1 MAKNIKKFRKDL
13 EQIIATS
20 KDIYILGH
28 NEPDFDA
35 IGSAIGIAKICQI
48 LKKEPYIVIKEDN
61 ARLQP
66 KVKAV
71 KDANNVRVNFINVE
85 QFLDDLASLVPDED
99 YPKFITTDDATRK
112 EMLQRVRMKNSTL
125 IITDTNNLD
134 LISIRDYISAFQN
147 IVVIDHHEK
156 IEGQNYRPTI
166 SFIDNEYSSASEIV
180 ATMLHVYQEKY
191 CESVALAL
199 AAGILL
205 DTDGFKKKDSDNTH
219 KVYSVIKKN
228 GVTSEKINAL
238 LAKDFETEKLVSN
251 IVFYNDNCRTFR
263 NLLKGSNVSIVV
275 NRNNPEIVLKPEIIA
290 MVADKRQEFADTD
303 VTISFG
309 YTMLDDDKM
318 IKASV
323 RTNGYIDGCKLV
335 RDYSELDKHR
345 PGGGAVQLA
354 GGAIQS
360 AAMLIK
366 SDDILGEERLF
377 IDFLRDKNSEDFKPK
392 KKKKK

>member
-13 EQIIATS
+13 EQIITTS
-20 KDIYILGH
+20 KNIYIVGH

-71 KDANNVRVNFINVE
+71 KDANNARVNFINVE
-85 QFLDDLASLVPDED
+85 QFLDDLASLVPEED
-99 YPKFITTDDATRK
+99 FPEFITTDDATRK

-125 IITDTNNLD
+125 IITDTNNLN
-134 LISIRDYISAFQN
+134 LISIKDYIGAFQN

-166 SFIDNEYSSASEIV
+166 AFIDNEYSSASEIV

-205 DTDGFKKKDSDNTH
+205 DTDGFKKKDTENTH

-251 IVFYNDNCRTFR
+251 LVFYKDNCRTFR
-263 NLLKGSNVSIVV
+263 NLLKGSNVSIIV
-275 NRNNPEIVLKPEIIA
+275 NRDNPEQELKPEIIA
-290 MVADKRQEFADTD
+290 MMADKRQDFADTD
-303 VTISFG
+303 ITVAFG
-309 YTMLDDDKM
+309 YTNQDDKKV
-318 IKASV
+318 IKASI
-323 RTNGYIDGCKLV
+323 RTNGYIDGSKIARAYCGTDTN
-335 RDYSELDKHR
+335 RM
-345 PGGGAVQLA
+345 G

-360 AAMLIK
+360 AAMIIK
-366 SDDILGEERLF
+366 SDDILGEEQAF
-377 IDFLRDKNSEDFKPK
+377 IDYLRDKDSEDFKPK
-392 KKKKK
+392 KKIKK

>member
-13 EQIIATS
+13 EQIITTS
-20 KDIYILGH
+20 KNIYIVGH

-134 LISIRDYISAFQN
+134 LISIKDYISAFQN

-251 IVFYNDNCRTFR
+251 LVFYKDNCRTFR
-263 NLLKGSNVSIVV
+263 NLLKGSNVSIIV
-275 NRNNPEIVLKPEIIA
+275 NRDNPEQELKPEIIA
-290 MVADKRQEFADTD
+290 MMADKRQDFADTD
-303 VTISFG
+303 ITIAFG
-309 YTMLDDDKM
+309 YTNQDDKKV
-318 IKASV
+318 IKASI
-323 RTNGYIDGCKLV
+323 RTNGYIDGSKIARAYCGTDTKKRV
-335 RDYSELDKHR
+335 EELSNQ
-345 PGGGAVQLA
+345 QL
-354 GGAIQS
+354 
-360 AAMLIK
+360 
-366 SDDILGEERLF
+366 
-377 IDFLRDKNSEDFKPK
+377 
-392 KKKKK
+392 

>member
-13 EQIIATS
+13 EQIITTS

-28 NEPDFDA
+28 NDPDFDA

-48 LKKEPYIVIKEDN
+48 LKKDPYIVIKEDN

-71 KDANNVRVNFINVE
+71 KDQNNSRFNFISVE
-85 QFLDDLASLVPDED
+85 QFLDDLALLIPRESLMD
-99 YPKFITTDDATRK
+99 YIEADDITRR
-112 EMLQRVRMKNSTL
+112 EILQRVKLKNSTL

-134 LISIRDYISAFQN
+134 LISLKDYIGAFQN

-156 IEGQNYRPTI
+156 IEGQDYRPTI
-166 SFIDNEYSSASEIV
+166 TFIDNEYSSASEIV

-199 AAGILL
+199 AAGIHL
-205 DTDGFKKKDSDNTH
+205 DTNGFKKKDSDNTH

-263 NLLKGSNVSIVV
+263 DLLKGSNVSIVV

-290 MVADKRQEFADTD
+290 MMADKRQEFADTD

-309 YTMLDDDKM
+309 YTMQDDNRI
-318 IKASV
+318 IKASI
-323 RTNGYIDGCKLV
+323 RTNGYVDGSKIARVYCGTDTK
-335 RDYSELDKHR
+335 KK
-345 PGGGAVQLA
+345 G

-360 AAMLIK
+360 AAMIIK
-366 SDDILGEERLF
+366 SDDILGEEQAF
-377 IDFLRDKNSEDFKPK
+377 IDFLRDKDSEDFKPK
-392 KKKKK
+392 KKIKK

>member
-13 EQIIATS
+13 EQIITTS
-20 KDIYILGH
+20 KNIYIVGH

-166 SFIDNEYSSASEIV
+166 AFIDNEYSSASEIV

-290 MVADKRQEFADTD
+290 MMADKRQEFADTD

-309 YTMLDDDKM
+309 YTMQDDNRI
-318 IKASV
+318 IKASI
-323 RTNGYIDGCKLV
+323 RTNGYVDGSKIARVYCGTDTK
-335 RDYSELDKHR
+335 KK
-345 PGGGAVQLA
+345 G

-360 AAMLIK
+360 AAMIIK
-366 SDDILGEERLF
+366 SDDILGEEQAF
-377 IDFLRDKNSEDFKPK
+377 IDFLRDKDSEDFKPK
-392 KKKKK
+392 KKIKK

>member
-13 EQIIATS
+13 EQIITTS
-20 KDIYILGH
+20 KNIYIVGH

-263 NLLKGSNVSIVV
+263 DLLKGSNVSIVV

-290 MVADKRQEFADTD
+290 MMADKRQEFADTD

-309 YTMLDDDKM
+309 YTMQDDNRI
-318 IKASV
+318 IKASI
-323 RTNGYIDGCKLV
+323 RTNGYVDGSKIARVYCGTDTK
-335 RDYSELDKHR
+335 KK
-345 PGGGAVQLA
+345 G

-360 AAMLIK
+360 AAMIIK
-366 SDDILGEERLF
+366 SDDILGEEQAF
-377 IDFLRDKNSEDFKPK
+377 IDFLRDKDSEDFKPK
-392 KKKKK
+392 KKIKK

>member
-13 EQIIATS
+13 EQIITTS
-20 KDIYILGH
+20 KNIYIVGH

-71 KDANNVRVNFINVE
+71 KDANNARVNFINVE
-85 QFLDDLASLVPDED
+85 QFLDDLASLVPEED
-99 YPKFITTDDATRK
+99 FPEFITTDDATRK

-125 IITDTNNLD
+125 IITDTNNIN
-134 LISIRDYISAFQN
+134 LISIKDYIGAFQN

-166 SFIDNEYSSASEIV
+166 AFIDNEYSSASEIV

-205 DTDGFKKKDSDNTH
+205 DTDGFKKKDTENTH
-219 KVYSVIKKN
+219 RVYSVIKKN

-251 IVFYNDNCRTFR
+251 LVFYKDNCRTFR
-263 NLLKGSNVSIVV
+263 NLLKGSNVSIIV
-275 NRNNPEIVLKPEIIA
+275 NRDNPEQELKPEIIA
-290 MVADKRQEFADTD
+290 MMADKRQDFADTD
-303 VTISFG
+303 ITVAFG
-309 YTMLDDDKM
+309 YTNQDDKKV
-318 IKASV
+318 IKASI
-323 RTNGYIDGCKLV
+323 RTNGYIDGSKIARAYCGTDTN
-335 RDYSELDKHR
+335 RM
-345 PGGGAVQLA
+345 G

-360 AAMLIK
+360 AAMIIK
-366 SDDILGEERLF
+366 SDDILGEEQAF
-377 IDFLRDKNSEDFKPK
+377 IDYLRDKDSEDFKPK
-392 KKKKK
+392 KKIKK

>member
-13 EQIIATS
+13 EQIITTS
-20 KDIYILGH
+20 KNIFIVGH

-61 ARLQP
+61 TRLQP

-71 KDANNVRVNFINVE
+71 KDANNARVNFINVE
-85 QFLDDLASLVPDED
+85 QFLDDLASLVPEKDFPE
-99 YPKFITTDDATRK
+99 FITTDDATRK

-125 IITDTNNLD
+125 IITDTNNLN
-134 LISIRDYISAFQN
+134 LISIKDYIGAFQN

-166 SFIDNEYSSASEIV
+166 AFIDNEYSSASEIV

-205 DTDGFKKKDSDNTH
+205 DTDGFKKKDTENTH

-251 IVFYNDNCRTFR
+251 LVFYKDNCRTFR
-263 NLLKGSNVSIVV
+263 NLLKGSNVSIIV
-275 NRNNPEIVLKPEIIA
+275 NRDNPEQELKPEIIA
-290 MVADKRQEFADTD
+290 MMADKRQDFADTD
-303 VTISFG
+303 ITVAFG
-309 YTMLDDDKM
+309 YTNQDDKKV
-318 IKASV
+318 IKASI
-323 RTNGYIDGCKLV
+323 RTNGYIDGSKIARAYCGTDTN
-335 RDYSELDKHR
+335 RM
-345 PGGGAVQLA
+345 G

-360 AAMLIK
+360 AAMIIK
-366 SDDILGEERLF
+366 SDDILGEEQAF
-377 IDFLRDKNSEDFKPK
+377 IDYLRDKDSEDFKPK
-392 KKKKK
+392 KKIKK

>member
-13 EQIIATS
+13 EQIITTS
-20 KDIYILGH
+20 KNIYIVGH

-134 LISIRDYISAFQN
+134 LVSLKDYIGVFQN

-205 DTDGFKKKDSDNTH
+205 DTDGFKKKDTENTH
-219 KVYSVIKKN
+219 RVYSVIKKN

-251 IVFYNDNCRTFR
+251 LVFYKDNCRTFR
-263 NLLKGSNVSIVV
+263 NLLKGSNVSIIV
-275 NRNNPEIVLKPEIIA
+275 NRDNPEQELKPEIIA
-290 MVADKRQEFADTD
+290 MMADKRQDFADTD
-303 VTISFG
+303 ITVAFG
-309 YTMLDDDKM
+309 YTNQDDKKV
-318 IKASV
+318 IKASI
-323 RTNGYIDGCKLV
+323 RTNGYIDGSKIARAYCGTDTK
-335 RDYSELDKHR
+335 KK
-345 PGGGAVQLA
+345 G

-360 AAMLIK
+360 AAMIIK
-366 SDDILGEERLF
+366 SDDILGEEQAF
-377 IDFLRDKNSEDFKPK
+377 IDFLRDKDSEDFKPK
-392 KKKKK
+392 KKIKK

>member
-13 EQIIATS
+13 EQIITTS
-20 KDIYILGH
+20 KNIFIVGH

-61 ARLQP
+61 TRLQP

-71 KDANNVRVNFINVE
+71 KDANNARVNFINVE
-85 QFLDDLASLVPDED
+85 QFLDDLASLVPEKDFPE
-99 YPKFITTDDATRK
+99 FITTDDATRK

-125 IITDTNNLD
+125 IITDTNNLN
-134 LISIRDYISAFQN
+134 LISIKDYIGAFQN

-166 SFIDNEYSSASEIV
+166 AFIDNEYSSASEIV

-205 DTDGFKKKDSDNTH
+205 DTDGFKKKDTENTH

-251 IVFYNDNCRTFR
+251 LVFYKDNCRTFR
-263 NLLKGSNVSIVV
+263 NLLKGSNVSIIV
-275 NRNNPEIVLKPEIIA
+275 NRDNPEQELKPEIIA
-290 MVADKRQEFADTD
+290 MMADKRQEFADTD

-309 YTMLDDDKM
+309 YTSQDDKKV
-318 IKASV
+318 IKASI
-323 RTNGYIDGCKLV
+323 RTNGYIDGSKIA
-335 RDYSELDKHR
+335 RDYCGTDTKKM
-345 PGGGAVQLA
+345 G

-360 AAMLIK
+360 AAMIIK
-366 SDDILGEERLF
+366 SDDILGEEQAF
-377 IDFLRDKNSEDFKPK
+377 IEYLRDKDSEDFKPK
-392 KKKKK
+392 KKIKK

>member
-13 EQIIATS
+13 EQIISES
-20 KDIYILGH
+20 KSIYILGH
-28 NEPDFDA
+28 DEPDFDA
-35 IGSAIGIAKICQI
+35 IGSAIGIAKICQ
-48 LKKEPYIVIKEDN
+48 LLNKEPYIVIKEDN

-71 KDANNVRVNFINVE
+71 KDENYARFNFINVE
-85 QFLDDLASLVPDED
+85 QFLDDLASLI
-99 YPKFITTDDATRK
+99 PKEKLTDFIEADDTKRK
-112 EMLQRVRMKNSTL
+112 EMLQRLRMKNSTI

-134 LISIRDYISAFQN
+134 LISLKDYIGVFQN
-147 IVVIDHHEK
+147 IVVIDHHER

-191 CESVALAL
+191 CDSVALAL

-205 DTDGFKKKDSDNTH
+205 DTDGFKKKDTENTH
-219 KVYSVIKKN
+219 RVYSIIKKN

-263 NLLKGSNVSIVV
+263 DLLKGSNVSIVL
-275 NRNNPEIVLKPEIIA
+275 NRENPELVLKPEIIA
-290 MVADKRQEFADTD
+290 MMADRRQDFADTD
-303 VTISFG
+303 ITVAFG
-309 YTMLDDDKM
+309 YTNQEDKKV
-318 IKASV
+318 IKASI
-323 RTNGYIDGCKLV
+323 RTNGYIDGSKIARAYCGTNTN
-335 RDYSELDKHR
+335 RM
-345 PGGGAVQLA
+345 G

-360 AAMLIK
+360 AAMIIK
-366 SDDILGEERLF
+366 SDDILGEEQAF
-377 IDFLRDKNSEDFKPK
+377 IDYLRDKDSEDFKPK
-392 KKKKK
+392 KKIKK

>member
-13 EQIIATS
+13 EQIISES
-20 KDIYILGH
+20 KTIYILGH
-28 NEPDFDA
+28 DEPDFDA
-35 IGSAIGIAKICQI
+35 IGSAIGIAKICQ
-48 LKKEPYIVIKEDN
+48 LLNKEPYIVIKEDN

-71 KDANNVRVNFINVE
+71 KDENYARFNFINVE
-85 QFLDDLASLVPDED
+85 QFLDDLASLI
-99 YPKFITTDDATRK
+99 PKEKLTDFIEADDTKRK
-112 EMLQRVRMKNSTL
+112 EMLQRLRMKNSTI

-134 LISIRDYISAFQN
+134 LISLKDYIGVFQN
-147 IVVIDHHEK
+147 IVVIDHHER

-191 CESVALAL
+191 CDSVALAL

-205 DTDGFKKKDSDNTH
+205 DTDGFKKKDTENTH
-219 KVYSVIKKN
+219 RVYSIIKKN

-263 NLLKGSNVSIVV
+263 DLLKGTNVSIVL
-275 NRNNPEIVLKPEIIA
+275 NRENPELVLKPEIIA
-290 MVADKRQEFADTD
+290 MMADRRQDFADTD
-303 VTISFG
+303 ITVAFG
-309 YTMLDDDKM
+309 YTNQDDKKV
-318 IKASV
+318 IKASI
-323 RTNGYIDGCKLV
+323 RTNGYIDGSKIARAYCGTNTN
-335 RDYSELDKHR
+335 RM
-345 PGGGAVQLA
+345 G

-360 AAMLIK
+360 AAMIIK
-366 SDDILGEERLF
+366 SDDILGEEQAF
-377 IDFLRDKNSEDFKPK
+377 IDYLRDKDSEDFKPK
-392 KKKKK
+392 KKIKK

>member
-13 EQIIATS
+13 EQIITTS
-20 KDIYILGH
+20 KNIYIVGH

-205 DTDGFKKKDSDNTH
+205 DTDGFKKKDTENTH
-219 KVYSVIKKN
+219 RVYSVIKKN

-251 IVFYNDNCRTFR
+251 LVFYKDNCRTFR
-263 NLLKGSNVSIVV
+263 NLLKGSNVSIIV
-275 NRNNPEIVLKPEIIA
+275 NRDNPEQELKPEIIA
-290 MVADKRQEFADTD
+290 MMADKRQEFADTD

-335 RDYSELDKHR
+335 SDYRELDKHR

-360 AAMLIK
+360 AAMFIK
-366 SDDILGEERLF
+366 SDDILGEEQAF
-377 IDFLRDKNSEDFKPK
+377 IDYLRDKDSEDFKPK
-392 KKKKK
+392 KKIKK

>member
-13 EQIIATS
+13 EQIISES
-20 KDIYILGH
+20 KSIYILGH
-28 NEPDFDA
+28 DEPDFDA
-35 IGSAIGIAKICQI
+35 IGSAIGIAKICQ
-48 LKKEPYIVIKEDN
+48 LLNKEPYIVIKEDN

-71 KDANNVRVNFINVE
+71 KDENYARFNFINVE
-85 QFLDDLASLVPDED
+85 QFLDDLASLI
-99 YPKFITTDDATRK
+99 PKEKLTDFIEADDTKRK
-112 EMLQRVRMKNSTL
+112 EMLQRLRMKNSTI

-134 LISIRDYISAFQN
+134 LISLKDYIGVFQN
-147 IVVIDHHEK
+147 IVVIDHHER

-191 CESVALAL
+191 CDSVALAL

-205 DTDGFKKKDSDNTH
+205 DTDGFKKKDTENTH
-219 KVYSVIKKN
+219 RVYSIIKKN

-263 NLLKGSNVSIVV
+263 DLLKGTNVSIVL
-275 NRNNPEIVLKPEIIA
+275 NRENPELVLKPEIIA
-290 MVADKRQEFADTD
+290 MMADRRQDFADTD
-303 VTISFG
+303 ITVAFG
-309 YTMLDDDKM
+309 YTNQDDKKV
-318 IKASV
+318 IKASI
-323 RTNGYIDGCKLV
+323 RTNGYIDGSKIARAYCGTNTN
-335 RDYSELDKHR
+335 RM
-345 PGGGAVQLA
+345 G

-360 AAMLIK
+360 AAMIIK
-366 SDDILGEERLF
+366 SDDILGEEQAF
-377 IDFLRDKNSEDFKPK
+377 IDYLRDKDSEDFKPK
-392 KKKKK
+392 KKIKK